1 METPKIKIG
10 SKTYTAKKP
19 MAKMWR
25 RLVKYRRDFGDPEK
39 LMTDADAEIEA
50 IDELYSIL
58 ADLLPDEITADVL
71 EEQTDLETLVD
82 FSVQAMV
89 WVELIIMGKAK
100 EIPAKNAGKAEK

>member
-10 SKTYTAKKP
+10 SKTYTAQKP

-39 LMTDADAEIEA
+39 LMAGDAEIEA